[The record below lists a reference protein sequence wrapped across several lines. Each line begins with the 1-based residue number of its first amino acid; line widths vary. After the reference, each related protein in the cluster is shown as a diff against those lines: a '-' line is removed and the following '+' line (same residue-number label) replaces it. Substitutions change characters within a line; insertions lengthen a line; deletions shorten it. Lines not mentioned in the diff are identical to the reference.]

1 MRYLRDNC
9 LDPESDATLE
19 RLEKQLGKDW
29 DEKYGSLVFDGDV
42 ELPDAIIK
50 AIIDGDTA
58 KVMRWIGPFPVPK
71 KRINAT
77 NSAWM
82 RLSIL
87 SFATMH
93 GRLELAT
100 MALQCG
106 ADVHQLDAH
115 GGCALEEKC
124 AMPNAERDIQLI
136 KLLKEWG
143 GEIISNSAKTQR
155 EISLMDEKN
164 RGAIEEFVPKLLE
177 AMPRG
182 ILEAKGFAKCR
193 ALFDDPLVGRRC
205 EIVNLSGN
213 YSRLNGRVGVVVK
226 YLEIYDETMVKPA
239 MGSDRFKFVF
249 ENSKEA
255 CVARRENLKRRDRT
269 PLDCGYWLTYKKGR
283 FERKTF
289 KTPEECRAYVT
300 SLAKGKSAEVTTEI
314 DPQAESKADEA
325 AAELL
330 AELGLDGSA
339 ANSHEVNRKPKAR
352 GKRKKG
358 EKK

>member
-1 MRYLRDNC
+1 
-9 LDPESDATLE
+9 
-19 RLEKQLGKDW
+19 
-29 DEKYGSLVFDGDV
+29 
-42 ELPDAIIK
+42 
-50 AIIDGDTA
+50 
-58 KVMRWIGPFPVPK
+58 MRWIGPFPVPK

-77 NSAWM
+77 NSAAM
-82 RLSIL
+82 RTSIL
-87 SFATMH
+87 ALATMY
-93 GRLELAT
+93 GKLELAT

-106 ADVHQLDAH
+106 ADINQLDAH

-124 AMPNAERDIQLI
+124 MMPEADRDIQLI

-143 GEIISNSAKTQR
+143 GEIIGNSAKKRR

-164 RGAIEEFVPKLLE
+164 RDAIGEFLPKMMDGIPRALLGA
-177 AMPRG
+177 R
-182 ILEAKGFAKCR
+182 GFAKCQ
-193 ALFDDPLVGRRC
+193 ALFDDPLVARRC

-213 YSRLNGRVGVVVK
+213 NSHLNGRVGVVVK
-226 YLEIYDETMVKPA
+226 YLEGYDETLSRPA

-289 KTPEECRAYVT
+289 KTSEECRAYVT
-300 SLAKGKSAEVTTEI
+300 SLARGKSANEVTIEI
-314 DPQAESKADEA
+314 DPEAEIKADEA

-330 AELGLDGSA
+330 AELGLDDSA
-339 ANSHEVNRKPKAR
+339 ANFHQVNRKPKAR
-352 GKRKKG
+352 GKKKEG
-358 EKK
+358 EEEMRVNNDAR